1 MKIIIIIFYILIFTV
16 SNTSASGVFP
26 LDYPAPVV
34 VGANQVHVI
43 NDRESLVELA
53 RKYDVGYNEIVAANR
68 DVDPWVPE
76 KGTKIILPT
85 SWLLPDVNGSRM
97 TVSYGHRKGYDL
109 AAMLPRPLTENSIV
123 INLAELRM
131 YYFFSI
137 GNSHYVR
144 TFPLGIGRQGWN
156 TPAGIYKITA
166 KVKDPVWKVPDSIK
180 EEEPE
185 WPDFVV
191 QGPENPLG
199 AYWLQLSADGY
210 GIHGTNRPF
219 GIGRRVS
226 HGCIRLYPEDIEVLF
241 RLVKTGTEVTIINEP
256 VKIGIYDRKVYVEVH
271 RSEEKEAELISL
283 LSEKLDR
290 KHMLKNIDKD
300 SIIRA
305 VKNSTGLPVLI
316 SK

>member
-1 MKIIIIIFYILIFTV
+1 MRIIITIFLILLSTV
-16 SNTSASGVFP
+16 SNSDASGVFP
-26 LDYPAPVV
+26 LDDPGQIII
-34 VGANQVHVI
+34 GANRTHTI
-43 NDRESLVELA
+43 KGKESLVELA
-53 RKYDVGYNEIVAANR
+53 MEYGVGYNEIVAANR
-68 DVDPWVPE
+68 DVDPWVPD

-85 SWLLPDVNGSRM
+85 SWLLPERNDSVTGVSSGEINGHNLS
-97 TVSYGHRKGYDL
+97 
-109 AAMLPRPLTENSIV
+109 AMLFPDINENRII

-210 GIHGTNRPF
+210 GIHGTNRPY

-241 RLVKTGTEVTIINEP
+241 RLVKTGTEVRIINEP

-271 RSEEKEAELISL
+271 RSEEKEAELISF

-290 KHMLKNIDKD
+290 KHMLENIDKD
-300 SIIRA
+300 SLIRA
-305 VKNSTGLPVLI
+305 VRNSTGLPVLI

>member
-1 MKIIIIIFYILIFTV
+1 MRIIIKIFLILLFTV
-16 SNTSASGVFP
+16 SNSDASGAFP
-26 LDYPAPVV
+26 LDDPGQIII
-34 VGANQVHVI
+34 GANRAHTI
-43 NDRESLVELA
+43 KGKESLVELA
-53 RKYDVGYNEIVAANR
+53 MEYDVGYNEIVAANR
-68 DVDPWVPE
+68 DVDPWVPD

-85 SWLLPDVNGSRM
+85 SWLLPERNDSVTGVSSGEINGHNLS
-97 TVSYGHRKGYDL
+97 
-109 AAMLPRPLTENSIV
+109 AMLIPDINKSRII
-123 INLAELRM
+123 INLAELRL

-137 GNSHYVR
+137 GKSHYVR
-144 TFPLGIGRQGWN
+144 TFPLGIGRQGWD

-180 EEEPE
+180 EEQPE
-185 WPDFVV
+185 LPAFVD

-199 AYWLQLSADGY
+199 AYWLQLSDGY
-210 GIHGTNRPF
+210 GIHGTNRPY

-226 HGCIRLYPEDIEVLF
+226 HGCIRLYPEDIEALF
-241 RLVKTGTEVTIINEP
+241 RLVKTGTEVRIINEP
-256 VKIGIYDRKVYVEVH
+256 VKIGTYNRKVYVEIH
-271 RSEEKEAELISL
+271 RSEENEAELISL

-290 KHMLKNIDKD
+290 KHMLENIDKD

>member
-1 MKIIIIIFYILIFTV
+1 MQIIIIIFSILIFTV

-123 INLAELRM
+123 INLAELRI
-131 YYFFSI
+131 YYFFNI
-137 GNSHYVR
+137 GNKGYVR
-144 TFPLGIGRQGWN
+144 TFPLGIGRTGWN
-156 TPAGIYKITA
+156 TPSGIYRITA
-166 KVKDPVWKVPDSIK
+166 KVRDPVWKVPDSIK
-180 EEEPE
+180 EEKPE
-185 WPDFVV
+185 LPDFVL

-199 AYWLQLSADGY
+199 SYWLQLSAKGY
-210 GIHGTNRPF
+210 GIHGTNRPY

-241 RLVKTGTEVTIINEP
+241 NLVKVGTKVRIINEP
-256 VKIGIYDRKVYVEVH
+256 VKIGIYNRKVFLEVH
-271 RSEEKEAELISL
+271 RSEDNSTELVSHL
-283 LSEKLDR
+283 MEELDR
-290 KHMLKNIDKD
+290 KHMLDYIDKD
-300 SIIRA
+300 SLVHAI
-305 VKNSTGLPVLI
+305 KNSTGLPALI